1 MQKEFNWGVIGTGII
16 ANEMA
21 VALANI
27 GKKLY
32 AVVNRTYEKGLKFAE
47 KYDVPNIY
55 KTYDEFFADD
65 KIDIVYVTT
74 PHNTHFEYVKRAL
87 NSGKHVLCEK
97 SIMLNSSE
105 LDECIKLAD
114 EKGLILA
121 EAMTI
126 FNMPIYDELNNIVK
140 SGKLGPVRMIQANFG
155 SYKEYDM
162 NNRFFNRN
170 LAGGALLDIGVYA
183 LSIVRMFM
191 TETPKNV
198 LSQVKFAPT
207 NVDEQASIILMND
220 KQEMATVSLTLH
232 SKQPKRVVIAFE
244 KAYIEIVDYPRA
256 ESAKIFYTESG
267 KVETIQIGDTLKAL
281 EYEMINMEKSVLDNK
296 NYMKL
301 DFSKDVMD
309 IMTNLRKNWGL
320 IYTEEE
326 YKNR

>member
-1 MQKEFNWGVIGTGII
+1 MKKELNWGVIGTGVI

-21 VALANI
+21 IALANR

-32 AVVNRTYEKGLKFAE
+32 AVVNRTYENGVKFAE
-47 KYDVPNIY
+47 KYDIPNIY
-55 KTYDEFFADD
+55 KTYDEFFLDD
-65 KIDIVYVTT
+65 NIDIVYVTT
-74 PHNTHFEYVKRAL
+74 PHNTHFEYVKKAL
-87 NSGKHVLCEK
+87 HAGKHVLCEK

-105 LDECIKLAD
+105 LDECIKLSK

-126 FNMPIYDELNNIVK
+126 FNMPLYDELKRIVV
-140 SGKLGPVRMIQANFG
+140 SGKLGSVRMIQANFG

-162 NNRFFNRN
+162 TNRFFNRN
-170 LAGGALLDIGVYA
+170 LAGGALLDIGVYS
-183 LSIVRMFM
+183 LSIVRLFM
-191 TETPKNV
+191 TENPKNI
-198 LSQVKFAPT
+198 LSQVKFAPS

-220 KQEMATVSLTLH
+220 KQEMATISLTLH

-256 ESAKIFYTESG
+256 EEAKIFYTESG
-267 KVETIQIGDTLKAL
+267 EIETIKTGETLRAL

-301 DFSKDVMD
+301 DLSKDVMD
-309 IMTNLRKNWGL
+309 IMTKLRKDWGL
-320 IYTEEE
+320 VYPEEE
-326 YKNR
+326 